1 MDEWINMELYEA
13 FPKMTSGGLN
23 EMAELNKLLAMFIVD
38 EKERIHQAKHDRSV
52 TYIYCP
58 Y

>member
-1 MDEWINMELYEA
+1 MDDWINMELYEA

-52 TYIYCP
+52 
-58 Y
+58 